1 MDDLDV
7 DITRTLD
14 DAVDEA
20 ELLPNRYQ
28 NVLVEVEL
36 PLQTHPQKPELLVE
50 REKMTVLQLILL
62 ATHGLIGVLMY
73 KMGHHD
79 GQVEG
84 RIEQFQANR

>member
-1 MDDLDV
+1 M
-7 DITRTLD
+7 
-14 DAVDEA
+14 
-20 ELLPNRYQ
+20 
-28 NVLVEVEL
+28 
-36 PLQTHPQKPELLVE
+36 
-50 REKMTVLQLILL
+50 QLILL